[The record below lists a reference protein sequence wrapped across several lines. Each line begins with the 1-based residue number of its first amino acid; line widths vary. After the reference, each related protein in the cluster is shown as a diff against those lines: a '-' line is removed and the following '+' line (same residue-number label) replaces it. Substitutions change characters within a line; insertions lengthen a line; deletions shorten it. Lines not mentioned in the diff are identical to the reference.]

1 MQLKKLNLSG
11 FKSFVDATSITIP
24 ADFTVIVGPNGCGKS
39 NVIDAVRWVMGEASA
54 RNLRGESM
62 SDVIFNGSGS
72 RKPVGKASVELLFD
86 NSEGTAPDAYAA
98 FAEISVRRTLSRDGT
113 SEYLINRARCRRR
126 DITDL
131 FRGTGLGAR
140 SYSIIEQGM
149 VSRIVEARPEEL
161 RSFVEEAA
169 GITRYKDRRR
179 ETETRI
185 RHTRENLDRIG
196 DIVSELASQL
206 RRLQRQSQAAR
217 RYQKLRDEEWVVNGQ
232 LLAVRYVTMKQRSE
246 EQDRSTAQARN
257 QVEAELAQQRSLE
270 SKVEEIRTQQ
280 SDAQKLMNDIQA
292 GFYTVGAEVASVE
305 QKIEHTRETEQQQRS
320 ELGRLTAD
328 LESISTQLEQDS
340 LESQKLEDLMS
351 RSEAQRASRESGLQ
365 SAQQQLQNTEQLFED
380 WQERWHDFTQQAAE
394 PARNQEVQR
403 TRIEQFESVDQKT
416 QERLARLDEE
426 DLKLLEEEEQ
436 LDVEGTRTVSQQHDQ
451 QVEDRR
457 ADFQKLVQRIEDGR
471 RAAESLAQRVDEG
484 RKNMHATNSRLESL
498 IDLQESALK
507 HDDRYQEWLVRRGLS
522 HAPRLA
528 EEVKVAD
535 GWEAAADALLGN
547 RLAGLGV
554 GSIENTIADE
564 TALPASNLFFIES
577 GPISEIA
584 DDFKTLSSKVR
595 SSRYDLQSVL
605 AGVYIAE
612 TLPEAMQRRT
622 TLKLHECVVTRC
634 GTVVGINWVRAPRRP
649 DNETGLL
656 SREDEIDGLREEVSH
671 LVPATQALEDEL
683 LSVRDRFR
691 LLEQQQQTEQQE
703 VHGLRL
709 TRDEHRQSLADKEAR
724 FAQIETRRHQLA
736 SEMEELISELG
747 KTGEGLDEARRNLAL
762 AENETGSVDSDRE
775 VLLKEKQQVSDVLIQ
790 SRRAVQDNRDQLHRA
805 ELDLQGVR
813 ASLESLQ
820 AGLERLTTQHQ
831 QTAFRHQELEHTLRV
846 GVEPEQVLRQRLDE
860 LLDSRIEVETRLTA
874 ARNDYA
880 QFDENLRDTQ
890 ALVSE
895 CEQRVAVAR
904 DALQEQQL
912 IAQEL
917 DVRMDTLREQ
927 IEASKYLLEKLLAEL
942 PDDAEESLWTE
953 KSQQLGE
960 KIAKIGPV
968 NLVAIEEFEEQ
979 SERKNY
985 LDKQHADLVEAL
997 DTLEN
1002 AIKKIDRETRDRF
1015 KQTFDNLNAGFIEF
1029 FPRLFGGGSAVLE
1042 LTDGDYLTAGVTVMA
1057 RPPGKRNSTIHL
1069 LSGGEKALAAVALL
1083 FALFRLNP
1091 APFCIL
1097 DEVDAPLDDANVVR
1111 YCQTLRTLS
1120 ERSQLIV
1127 ITHNKITME
1136 SSDVLLGVTMG
1147 EPGVSSIV
1155 SVDIEEA
1162 VEIAAQ

>member
-24 ADFTVIVGPNGCGKS
+24 ADFTGIVGPNGCGKS

-113 SEYLINRARCRRR
+113 SEYLINRTRCRRR

-232 LLAVRYVTMKQRSE
+232 LLAVRYVMMKQRSE

-270 SKVEEIRTQQ
+270 GKVEEIRTQQ

-340 LESQKLEDLMS
+340 LERQKLEDLMS
-351 RSEAQRASRESGLQ
+351 RSEALRASRESGLQ

-457 ADFQKLVQRIEDGR
+457 ADFQKHAQSIEDGR

-577 GPISEIA
+577 GPISEIG
-584 DDFKTLSSKVR
+584 DDSKTLLSKVR

-634 GTVVGINWVRAPRRP
+634 GTVVGKNWVRAPRRP

-656 SREDEIDGLREEVSH
+656 SREDEIDGLRAEVSH

-683 LSVRDRFR
+683 LFVRDRFR

-747 KTGEGLDEARRNLAL
+747 KTGQGLDEAHRNLAL
-762 AENETGSVDSDRE
+762 AENETGSVNSDRE
-775 VLLKEKQQVSDVLIQ
+775 VLLKEKQQVSEVLIQ

-820 AGLERLTTQHQ
+820 AGLERLTAQHQ
-831 QTAFRHQELEHTLRV
+831 QAAFRHQELEHTLRV

-874 ARNDYA
+874 ARNEYA
-880 QFDENLRDTQ
+880 QYDENLRDTQ

-912 IAQEL
+912 KAQEL

-927 IEASKYLLEKLLAEL
+927 LEASKYLLEKLLAEL

-985 LDKQHADLVEAL
+985 LDRQHADLVEAL

-1029 FPRLFGGGSAVLE
+1029 FPRLFGGGNAVLE

-1155 SVDIEEA
+1155 SVDVEEA

>member
-1 MQLKKLNLSG
+1 M
-11 FKSFVDATSITIP
+11 
-24 ADFTVIVGPNGCGKS
+24 
-39 NVIDAVRWVMGEASA
+39 
-54 RNLRGESM
+54 
-62 SDVIFNGSGS
+62 
-72 RKPVGKASVELLFD
+72 
-86 NSEGTAPDAYAA
+86 
-98 FAEISVRRTLSRDGT
+98 
-113 SEYLINRARCRRR
+113 
-126 DITDL
+126 
-131 FRGTGLGAR
+131 
-140 SYSIIEQGM
+140 
-149 VSRIVEARPEEL
+149 
-161 RSFVEEAA
+161 
-169 GITRYKDRRR
+169 
-179 ETETRI
+179 
-185 RHTRENLDRIG
+185 
-196 DIVSELASQL
+196 
-206 RRLQRQSQAAR
+206 
-217 RYQKLRDEEWVVNGQ
+217 
-232 LLAVRYVTMKQRSE
+232 
-246 EQDRSTAQARN
+246 
-257 QVEAELAQQRSLE
+257 
-270 SKVEEIRTQQ
+270 
-280 SDAQKLMNDIQA
+280 
-292 GFYTVGAEVASVE
+292 
-305 QKIEHTRETEQQQRS
+305 
-320 ELGRLTAD
+320 
-328 LESISTQLEQDS
+328 
-340 LESQKLEDLMS
+340 
-351 RSEAQRASRESGLQ
+351 
-365 SAQQQLQNTEQLFED
+365 
-380 WQERWHDFTQQAAE
+380 
-394 PARNQEVQR
+394 
-403 TRIEQFESVDQKT
+403 
-416 QERLARLDEE
+416 
-426 DLKLLEEEEQ
+426 
-436 LDVEGTRTVSQQHDQ
+436 
-451 QVEDRR
+451 
-457 ADFQKLVQRIEDGR
+457 
-471 RAAESLAQRVDEG
+471 
-484 RKNMHATNSRLESL
+484 
-498 IDLQESALK
+498 
-507 HDDRYQEWLVRRGLS
+507 
-522 HAPRLA
+522 
-528 EEVKVAD
+528 
-535 GWEAAADALLGN
+535 
-547 RLAGLGV
+547 
-554 GSIENTIADE
+554 
-564 TALPASNLFFIES
+564 
-577 GPISEIA
+577 
-584 DDFKTLSSKVR
+584 
-595 SSRYDLQSVL
+595 
-605 AGVYIAE
+605 
-612 TLPEAMQRRT
+612 
-622 TLKLHECVVTRC
+622 
-634 GTVVGINWVRAPRRP
+634 
-649 DNETGLL
+649 
-656 SREDEIDGLREEVSH
+656 
-671 LVPATQALEDEL
+671 
-683 LSVRDRFR
+683 
-691 LLEQQQQTEQQE
+691 
-703 VHGLRL
+703 HGLRL

-912 IAQEL
+912 KAQEL

-985 LDKQHADLVEAL
+985 LDKQQADLVEAL